1 MTQMLTATFTKRR
14 LPLFLSLALLALIT
28 TSATV
33 IHLNA
38 DFKGE
43 WTFNEQKSKLA
54 EGRFRMNAQKI
65 KVTQEGD
72 VLTIERTGNGPNGD
86 PFTMTDKLTFDG
98 KTSESTGFANSK
110 KKSTASWSQDGNQM
124 TINSTTAFERDG
136 NTMEIKTVEVWKL
149 IDDGKSLSIDSKTT
163 SQRGETANTFVYD
176 KK

>member
-1 MTQMLTATFTKRR
+1 MTQMLKAMFKTRR
-14 LPLFLSLALLALIT
+14 LPIFLSLSVLALIT
-28 TSATV
+28 TSATI
-33 IHLNA
+33 IHYNA

-43 WTFNEQKSKLA
+43 WAFNEQKSKLA

-72 VLTIERTGNGPNGD
+72 AISIERTSNGPNGD
-86 PFTMTDKLTFDG
+86 PFTSTDKLTFDG
-98 KTSESTGFANSK
+98 KTVEGTGFGNSK

-124 TINSTTAFERDG
+124 TINSTTLFERDG

-163 SQRGETANTFVYD
+163 SQRGESANTFVYD